1 MMQSQ
6 RADFVWTLCFAREE
20 SVKLLCISFPPE
32 LRQTLCLDLNPD
44 FFLRNHMLEAEAL
57 GWAMCWA
64 AWETWGGKKRAEAYS
79 AHRKP
84 KPPLSLRDWVLFQLH
99 AGYRS

>member
-1 MMQSQ
+1 MIQSQ
-6 RADFVWTLCFAREE
+6 NANFVSTLCFAREE

-57 GWAMCWA
+57 GWALCWVHQV
-64 AWETWGGKKRAEAYS
+64 R
-79 AHRKP
+79 
-84 KPPLSLRDWVLFQLH
+84 QLLEMP
-99 AGYRS
+99 ASMLE